1 MRSNRDREG
10 PHGLPPPTPPYVR
23 VTYTAVRQI
32 QSGWHVHP
40 DRSVL
45 SRGASREF
53 LPDAGQYPPSRRR
66 RSRHS
71 TTGRNSSLPF
81 RPSARSARLLCPLLT
96 SAVRSGRIPPPSVL
110 CPRTHCN
117 ISRGKSVVP
126 SVHRRLIYNAR
137 LTVDGGLCCS
147 VLKLC
152 PEVCHTPYQVRVP
165 RPAHSLHASFRPHL
179 AATPLRFTCPSAP
192 RTPGQGTFTPKHD
205 DMPTERER
213 EGRHGMSRTHTQ
225 HSVGDSRHV

>member
-1 MRSNRDREG
+1 MPQGLLCQVPFRGDVSSVVPYSILPRFYSPAPMRSNRDREG

-96 SAVRSGRIPPPSVL
+96 SAVLGRIPPPSVL
-110 CPRTHCN
+110 CQDPLQLSRVRRTF
-117 ISRGKSVVP
+117 
-126 SVHRRLIYNAR
+126 
-137 LTVDGGLCCS
+137 
-147 VLKLC
+147 VLQ
-152 PEVCHTPYQVRVP
+152 TPC
-165 RPAHSLHASFRPHL
+165 
-179 AATPLRFTCPSAP
+179 ATRFTV
-192 RTPGQGTFTPKHD
+192 GQGDFHPQA
-205 DMPTERER
+205 R
-213 EGRHGMSRTHTQ
+213 RHAHGAGARRPSWHVENAHTA
-225 HSVGDSRHV
+225 